1 MRGVRAGRRLH
12 TLLAL
17 VAGLIGG
24 SVSAAPAISVV
35 IDDLGDTLTNGRAA
49 VELPG
54 AVACAFLPE
63 SPHTRRL
70 ATEAHIA
77 GKPVLLHLPLQPEHG
92 RAHPLA
98 INSTLPTIPRTEHLL
113 RLLASVPF
121 ADGVNNHQGS
131 RATASREQMHWL
143 MRELSLAG
151 IGYFLDSATTSQSQ
165 AYALARAYGLP
176 AVRRRVFLDNE
187 PTEAAVEAEFD
198 RLLRLAR
205 RDGTALAIG
214 HPHTATLRVL
224 QRRLPQLAS
233 QGIELLAPAQLIE
246 RINAE
251 PVMYPASLRFSDSL
265 SAPPAT
271 PQTTASL
278 PAVASGAPSQP

>member
-1 MRGVRAGRRLH
+1 MKGGHLH
-12 TLLAL
+12 CLLAL
-17 VAGLIGG
+17 VAGLIGS
-24 SVSAAPAISVV
+24 SVSAAPAISIV

-54 AVACAFLPE
+54 PVACAFLPE
-63 SPHTRRL
+63 SPHTRSL
-70 ATEAHIA
+70 ATEAHAA
-77 GKPVLLHLPLQPEHG
+77 GKPVLLHLPLQPERG

-98 INSTLPTIPRTEHLL
+98 INTALPAVPRTEYLL

-121 ADGVNNHQGS
+121 AEGVNNHQGS
-131 RATASREQMHWL
+131 RATANREQMHWL

-151 IGYFLDSATTSQSQ
+151 IGYFLDSATTSHSQ
-165 AYALARAYGLP
+165 AYALARTYGLP

-224 QRRLPQLAS
+224 QRRLPQLAE
-233 QGIELLAPAQLIE
+233 QGIELLAPVQLIA
-246 RINAE
+246 RINAG
-251 PVMYPASLRFSDSL
+251 PVTYPATLRFSDSL
-265 SAPPAT
+265 SSPPAT

-278 PAVASGAPSQP
+278 PDIASSTPSQP